1 MKTKNRNP
9 RFALG
14 KTLTATLRLTLALLA
29 LPVYAVTNEVILV
42 SF

>member
-1 MKTKNRNP
+1 MKTKNRNM

-14 KTLTATLRLTLALLA
+14 KTLTPTLCLTLALLA
-29 LPVYAVTNEVILV
+29 LPAYAVTNELIFV